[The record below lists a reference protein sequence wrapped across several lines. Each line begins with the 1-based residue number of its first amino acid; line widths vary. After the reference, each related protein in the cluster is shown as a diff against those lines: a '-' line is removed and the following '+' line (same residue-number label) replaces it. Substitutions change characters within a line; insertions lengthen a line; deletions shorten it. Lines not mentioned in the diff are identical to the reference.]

1 MARIQHRTGSHWRS
15 REFHTQLLP
24 GDVPM
29 LVTVTERYD
38 PVVAARHAKAAA
50 AQRCPHCRG
59 DLSEPVPDEVAATPR
74 VHFAGDPTSDVTA
87 DSDLAR
93 TAHRAM
99 AVVFEAI
106 DGRRPVTQLNQLADL
121 SVVRY
126 VWAQTGSVRGQ
137 RVPSRI
143 YSCHVRQPWEGIG
156 EVFGVARV
164 GSRRIAAYASRIEL
178 RPEGWRLAVLRVL

>member
-1 MARIQHRTGSHWRS
+1 MARTQNRPGSLWRV
-15 REFHTQLLP
+15 REFQTQLLP

-38 PVVAARHAKAAA
+38 PAVAARHAKAAA

-59 DLSEPVPDEVAATPR
+59 DLSEPVPDELAATPR
-74 VHFAGDPTSDVTA
+74 AYFAGEPTSGVAA
-87 DSDLAR
+87 DSDLEIAAR
-93 TAHRAM
+93 RAM

-106 DGRRPVTQLNQLADL
+106 DGRRPVTQLNQLADPA
-121 SVVRY
+121 VVRY
-126 VWAQTGSVRGQ
+126 VRAQAGALRGQ

-156 EVFGVARV
+156 EVFGLARV
-164 GSRRIAAYASRIEL
+164 GSRRVAAFASRVEL
-178 RPEGWRLAVLRVL
+178 RPAGWRIGALRVL